1 MYPQQEID
9 TLRRSTA
16 AEMAGEL
23 LTPAGL
29 RIIDI
34 GCGEGDLT
42 RALAL
47 LGAELSGIDPHEGR
61 IERARAAAAE
71 AGVKIAFEVAAGE
84 DLPYA
89 DGAFDVALLSN
100 SLHHVAED
108 RMAAT
113 INEAARMVRPGG
125 LLDAM
130 EPVPRGPYF
139 EVQSLWN
146 DETANRA
153 RAYDEI
159 GAAAKLGF
167 ENEAERFYIEAR
179 AVDDFDTYVARAGAR
194 HESLRAEIERQSDR
208 IRQKFEQHAVRA
220 DGGFA
225 LDMVFRVNLMRKS
238 A

>member
-1 MYPQQEID
+1 M
-9 TLRRSTA
+9 T
-16 AEMAGEL
+16 
-23 LTPAGL
+23 
-29 RIIDI
+29 
-34 GCGEGDLT
+34 
-42 RALAL
+42 
-47 LGAELSGIDPHEGR
+47 GIDPHEGR

-84 DLPYA
+84 NLPYA

-125 LLDAM
+125 LLYAM

-179 AVDDFDTYVARAGAR
+179 SVDDFDTYVARAGAR
-194 HESLRAEIERQSDR
+194 HQSRRAEIERQSDR